1 MQEERNLQLMQS
13 LSHQINF
20 LKKNKEKL
28 SKQIQEL
35 MVLETELSVE
45 IIQLEAEYNKEFNR
59 VVDEEQPKC

>member
-1 MQEERNLQLMQS
+1 MQKERNLQLMQS
-13 LSHQINF
+13 LNHQINF

-35 MVLETELSVE
+35 IVLETELSVE

-59 VVDEEQPKC
+59 VFNEE